1 MAINKGISFFQ
12 NFYSFCVKYT
22 RPMADIVVKKV
33 TDSPE
38 MKKFIMFPWKVYK
51 DDNVWVAP
59 IISQYKK
66 LFDKK
71 HNPFYRHGEAEFYI
85 AEKNGEIVGRIAAIK
100 NDLHTE
106 TWKDGVG
113 FFGYF
118 ESFND
123 QEVANALLAKAQEQL
138 KIWGFTEMRG
148 PASPSSNEEYGVLI
162 DNFTDPHVLL
172 STYNA
177 RYYYDLYQKAG
188 LTGIKKLYAIK
199 FPGQAIKDKSGERL
213 ARLRQTVVARTGIT
227 FESLDMKK
235 FKEAVT
241 TFKGLFNEAWST
253 VNNHG
258 WVPLTD
264 EEFDVITADLKQ
276 ITDPDLVMLA
286 RVDGKVVGGVI
297 CLPDYNE
304 IFKSW
309 KGKLFPFNFIDM
321 FTKKKTITCLRIVI
335 LGVLPEYQKKG
346 LDAIMYYEILERGMA
361 KGMVWAEASYIV
373 EDNMPM
379 FKPLMNIGG
388 EIYKTYMVMEK
399 NI

>member
-1 MAINKGISFFQ
+1 
-12 NFYSFCVKYT
+12 
-22 RPMADIVVKKV
+22 MADIIVKKV
-33 TDSPE
+33 TDTPE
-38 MKKFIMFPWKVYK
+38 MKKFITLPWKIYK
-51 DDNVWVAP
+51 EDKIWVAP
-59 IISQYKK
+59 IKGQYKK

-71 HNPFYRHGEAEFYI
+71 KNPFYEHGDADFFI
-85 AEKNGEIVGRIAAIK
+85 AERNGEVVGRIAAIK
-100 NDLHTE
+100 NALHTE
-106 TWKDGVG
+106 TWKDEVG

-118 ESFND
+118 ECIND
-123 QEVANALLAKAQEQL
+123 QEVANTLLNTASVHL
-138 KIWGFTEMRG
+138 KTWGFKQMRG

-172 STYNA
+172 STYNPS
-177 RYYYDLYQKAG
+177 YYYQLYLGAG
-188 LTGIKKLYAIK
+188 LAAIKELYAIK
-199 FPGQAIKDKSGERL
+199 FPGLAIREKSGERL
-213 ARLRQTVVARTGIT
+213 SKLRKAVMERTGIS

-241 TFKGLFNEAWST
+241 TFKGLFNEAWTT

-264 EEFDVITADLKQ
+264 AEFESITGELKQ

-286 RVDGKVVGGVI
+286 RVNGKVVGGVI

-304 IFKSW
+304 IFRSW
-309 KGKLFPFNFIDM
+309 KGNIFPFNWIDM
-321 FTKKKTITCLRIVI
+321 FTKKKQIKCLRIVI

-346 LDAIMYYEILERGMA
+346 LDAIMYYEILERGLA
-361 KGMVWAEASYIV
+361 RGLVWAEASYIV

-388 EIYKTYMVMEK
+388 EIYKTYKVMERD
-399 NI
+399 I

>member
-1 MAINKGISFFQ
+1 
-12 NFYSFCVKYT
+12 
-22 RPMADIVVKKV
+22 MADIVVKKV
-33 TDSPE
+33 TDTPD
-38 MKKFIMFPWKVYK
+38 MKRFIMFPWKVYK
-51 DDNVWVAP
+51 DDKIWVAP

-71 HNPFYRHGEAEFYI
+71 YNPFYQHGEAEFFI

-100 NDLHTE
+100 NNLHTE
-106 TWKDGVG
+106 TWKDKVG

-123 QEVANALLAKAQEQL
+123 QEVANALLGTVQNQL
-138 KIWGFTEMRG
+138 KEWGFDQMRG

-162 DNFTDPHVLL
+162 DNFTDQHVLL

-177 RYYYDLYQKAG
+177 PYYYDLYQKSG
-188 LTGIKKLYAIK
+188 LVGIKKLYAIK
-199 FPGQAIKDKSGERL
+199 FPGLAIREKSGERL
-213 ARLRQTVVARTGIT
+213 GKLRDTVMARTGIK

-264 EEFDVITADLKQ
+264 AEFDVITGDLKQ

-309 KGKLFPFNFIDM
+309 KGKIFPFNFIDM
-321 FTKKKTITCLRIVI
+321 FTKKRKIQCLRIVI

-346 LDAIMYYEILERGMA
+346 LDAIMYYEILERGLA
-361 KGMVWAEASYIV
+361 KGMTWAEASYIV

-388 EIYKTYMVMEK
+388 EIYKTYMVVEK